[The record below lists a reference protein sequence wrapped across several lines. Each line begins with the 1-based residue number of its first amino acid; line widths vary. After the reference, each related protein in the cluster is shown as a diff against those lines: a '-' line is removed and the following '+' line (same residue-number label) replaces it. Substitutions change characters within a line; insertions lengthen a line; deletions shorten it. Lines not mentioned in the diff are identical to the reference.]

1 MGTIA
6 DSICR
11 YQSVI
16 YKVTETFTLLG
27 AESAFTLILCFK
39 WRPTTQSVLLFCQV
53 KYQCQTTAKLK
64 KNSIHYIWWE
74 RKHITCIPNLIF
86 ISLFDLKNFKN
97 FNNYKLLSAL
107 NIKRLTHGNSFSVC
121 LHPSSIAGSSGFSP
135 NPPLVPVPPGHAH
148 SRHLSPM
155 PLMSSYNLA
164 VIVCCLYYCRT
175 NR

>member
-1 MGTIA
+1 MATNNTKCSSFLPSKISMPNHCQIKKKIQYTIS
-6 DSICR
+6 DEKENTSP
-11 YQSVI
+11 V
-16 YKVTETFTLLG
+16 F
-27 AESAFTLILCFK
+27 
-39 WRPTTQSVLLFCQV
+39 
-53 KYQCQTTAKLK
+53 
-64 KNSIHYIWWE
+64 
-74 RKHITCIPNLIF
+74 LIF

-107 NIKRLTHGNSFSVC
+107 NIKQLTHGNSFSVC